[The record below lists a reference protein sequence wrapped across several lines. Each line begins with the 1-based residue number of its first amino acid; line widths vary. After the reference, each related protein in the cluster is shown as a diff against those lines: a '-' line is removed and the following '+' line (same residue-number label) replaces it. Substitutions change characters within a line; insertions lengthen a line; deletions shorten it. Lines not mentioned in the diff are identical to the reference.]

1 MVMSNWLSRVWGSGT
16 GNVRAHRLRPS
27 TATPAV
33 QPLESRLY
41 LGALPGA
48 EAVVWAD
55 PADALPPEPAIVELV
70 SYQTE
75 VGLVDESLL
84 EVPSQDP
91 AAVTSDLAPEPT
103 NASKAAN
110 AAIETFTVGGNDG
123 GGLTGEALETEVLP
137 TALTDADNGSTNELP
152 PETLAFSALN
162 PMADAAP
169 DHSDDEPVLEVSDPA
184 EGGAN
189 NGSVPFG
196 GSAEQRSSG
205 DNGDVNPSTVGF
217 GGIAASSLITNSE
230 DPLVIKY
237 DFRDEEGFG
246 NSLTAE
252 QQAVV
257 ERALN
262 DWSEVLH
269 GAVQFVRDTSAPA
282 DQVLNIG
289 LGNLAVFG
297 GYQSAP
303 DGTLALSGG
312 ELTVDAQ
319 GRPNLSGLIW
329 LDHREDW
336 DNQIGNGNVD
346 GTYDLYS
353 VVSHEV
359 GNALGIEDAPYT
371 DPGILNGGYAGE
383 RTMVDLYNT
392 VLVSGLL
399 ESQPWTDVDRYAS
412 GPSAMMADPPQIDSL
427 EVQQM
432 LATASMVTES
442 EDAIIAIVDRNGR
455 ILGVRVEQD
464 VLDTITDPATLVF
477 AIDGAIAKARTAAF
491 FANGDPNNVD
501 SFSPTGTATPLT
513 SRLVRFISQSTMTE
527 REVASNPNI
536 MDPNSTLRGPGFVA
550 PIGIGGHFPPE
561 TTDTPPVDL
570 FRIEHT
576 NRDSIIHPGDDLIR
590 GTADDFLLRNTVVDG
605 QMRGRFNI
613 DPNFVPAGQEL
624 FAPESY
630 GFTSTLLPSAQSRGI
645 ATLPGGIPLFR
656 DTNGDLIGDTLVGGV
671 GVFFPGTT
679 GDATFEQNFI
689 PGIGQSEFDRTNAPK
704 VLEAEF
710 IALVTA
716 GGSVQAFQA
725 GATSAKP
732 VASEFDLPFGRLDLV
747 GIQLSA
753 VGPTPGIQGVIDL
766 LDFGFGLT
774 NDQLLPGAS
783 SGADQVINPGDD
795 MLLGTMDDV
804 FYDDGK
810 AVPQGF
816 LVTPHASADGSLS
829 ADDVA
834 QIIQQAR
841 DASERT
847 RSAIRLT
854 AGDGNPRPGSR
865 ARMVIAVA
873 DKNGE
878 ILGLFRETD
887 STIFSIDVAVAKSR
901 NTAYYADETML
912 QPEDQVPGVDPGTA
926 FTNRTFRFLA
936 EPRFPSGVEESTPP
950 VFSILNAPGI
960 DPLTGENTGA
970 PLPAS
975 TYNNTVSGF
984 DSFNPMSNF
993 RDPGDAAVVAAG
1005 NVPQPKAN
1013 QNGIVFFPGSTPLYQ
1028 NAGTTLVGGFG
1039 ISGDGVDQDDV
1050 VTFLGAQGFLPDGQQ
1065 VQRADQAFVDGIRLP
1080 YNKFLRNPFG

>member
-1 MVMSNWLSRVWGSGT
+1 MELSQWFARVWGSPT
-16 GNVRAHRLRPS
+16 GSIRAHRLRPS
-27 TATPAV
+27 AMTPAV
-33 QPLESRLY
+33 EPLESRLY

-48 EAVVWAD
+48 EAVVWVD
-55 PADALPPEPAIVELV
+55 PADALPPEPAVVELV
-70 SYQTE
+70 SYQAE
-75 VGLVDESLL
+75 AGLEDESLL

-91 AAVTSDLAPEPT
+91 AEVNSHAAGDST
-103 NASKAAN
+103 ASSQSGNAAN
-110 AAIETFTVGGNDG
+110 DLTASTA
-123 GGLTGEALETEVLP
+123 GGLTGDALDPEVLP
-137 TALTDADNGSTNELP
+137 TALADDAPANESAPEALVFSTLISMSTTSSNEGA
-152 PETLAFSALN
+152 EEN
-162 PMADAAP
+162 
-169 DHSDDEPVLEVSDPA
+169 VLEVPDPA
-184 EGGAN
+184 AGGAN
-189 NGSVPFG
+189 GGTVPFG
-196 GSAEQRSSG
+196 GNMELQSSDDG
-205 DNGDVNPSTVGF
+205 EVNPATVGF
-217 GGIAASSLITNSE
+217 GGVAASSLINNSE

-237 DFRDEEGFG
+237 DFRDEEGFS
-246 NSLTAE
+246 NSLNAE

-257 ERALN
+257 ERALS

-269 GAVQFVRDTSAPA
+269 GAVQFVRDTSAPSE
-282 DQVLNIG
+282 QILNIG
-289 LGNLAVFG
+289 MGNLAVFG
-297 GYQSAP
+297 GFQSAP

-312 ELTVDAQ
+312 ELSINEEGQ
-319 GRPNLSGLIW
+319 PNLSGLIW

-346 GTYDLYS
+346 GTYDLYT

-359 GNALGIEDAPYT
+359 GNALGIEDAPYN
-371 DPGILNGGYAGE
+371 DPGILNGGYVGE
-383 RTMVDLYNT
+383 RSMVDLYNT
-392 VLVSGLL
+392 VLMSGLL
-399 ESQPWTDVDRYAS
+399 ESQPWTDVDQYAT
-412 GPSAMMADPPQIDSL
+412 GVSAMMADPPQIDSV

-477 AIDGAIAKARTAAF
+477 AIDGAVAKARTAAF
-491 FANGDPNNVD
+491 FANGDPANVD
-501 SFSPTGTATPLT
+501 EFSPNGTATPLT

-527 REVASNPNI
+527 REVASNPNVA
-536 MDPNSTLRGPGFVA
+536 DPNSNLRGPGFVA
-550 PIGIGGHFPPE
+550 PIGLGGHFPPE
-561 TTDTPPVDL
+561 TLDTPPVDL

-613 DPNFVPAGQEL
+613 DPAFVPAGQEL

-774 NDQLLPGAS
+774 NDELLPGAN
-783 SGADQVINPGDD
+783 SGADQVVNPGAD
-795 MLLGTMDDV
+795 MMLGTMDDV

-810 AVPQGF
+810 AVPQGW
-816 LVTPHASADGSLS
+816 LVMPHDSTDGTLT
-829 ADDVA
+829 AAQVE

-854 AGDGNPRPGSR
+854 AGDNPRPGSR

-873 DKNGE
+873 DTNGE

-901 NTAYYADETML
+901 NTAYYADETVL
-912 QPEDQVPGVDPGTA
+912 QPEDQVPGVDAGTA

-936 EPRFPSGVEESTPP
+936 EPRFPSGVDESTPP

-975 TYNNTVSGF
+975 VYNNTVSGF

-993 RDPGDAAVVAAG
+993 RDPGDAGVVAAG
-1005 NVPQPKAN
+1005 GAVQPKAN
-1013 QNGIVFFPGSTPLYQ
+1013 QNGIVFFPGSTPLYV
-1028 NAGTTLVGGFG
+1028 NGGTDLAGGFG

-1065 VQRADQAFVDGIRLP
+1065 IQRADQAFVEGVRLP
-1080 YNKFLRNPFG
+1080 YQKFLRNPFG